1 MLGAAASVLAQ
12 EPDRSG
18 AVKEEARV
26 ERVVVDAH
34 VVDSRGDPIPGLTP
48 ASFRVKVDGRV
59 VPLEAADWVPA
70 DEPEIPQIDAAEPAE
85 VGSVSDLPPLPGARR
100 AYPSGRLLIF
110 LFQTNWEGTRL
121 TGLMRMA
128 IQARHFLD
136 TLLPTDRVAVLSF
149 DSHLKLRQDFTSDRE
164 KLEDAIDRAI
174 RFGEPAEDIKLE
186 FPSLARHFDFRAARR
201 AVTPEKALAIISR
214 AAAPIPGGKSMLFFG
229 WGLGTI
235 GGAGGPN
242 PRDVRDYRDALPALS
257 KARINIFTLDVTDAD
272 YHSLETSLERI
283 SDLTGGSYQK
293 THLFAGLAMERVR
306 KAISGRY
313 VLVFRKPEGSSG
325 THSID
330 VSLVGVKG
338 QVFAREYYED

>member
-1 MLGAAASVLAQ
+1 
-12 EPDRSG
+12 
-18 AVKEEARV
+18 
-26 ERVVVDAH
+26 
-34 VVDSRGDPIPGLTP
+34 
-48 ASFRVKVDGRV
+48 

-70 DEPEIPQIDAAEPAE
+70 DEPEIPAVDPADASPPEPAPS
-85 VGSVSDLPPLPGARR
+85 GGLPRLPGGRR
-100 AYPSGRLLIF
+100 EYPSGRLLIF

-128 IQARHFLD
+128 IQARRFLD
-136 TLLPTDRVAVLSF
+136 TLLPTDRVAILSF
-149 DSHLKLRQDFTSDRE
+149 DSHLKLRQDFTSDRI
-164 KLEDAIDRAI
+164 KLEAAIDDAI
-174 RFGEPAEDIKLE
+174 RFGESDRDIRIE
-186 FPSLARHFDFRAARR
+186 FPSLARHFDFRAAKR

-235 GGAGGPN
+235 GGAGGPS
-242 PRDVRDYRDALPALS
+242 PRDVMDYRDALPALS

-283 SDLTGGSYQK
+283 SDLTGGAYEK

-313 VLVFRKPEGSSG
+313 VLVFRKPDGPRGAHEIS
-325 THSID
+325 
-330 VSLVGVKG
+330 VKLVGTRG
-338 QVFAREYYED
+338 RVFARGYYED